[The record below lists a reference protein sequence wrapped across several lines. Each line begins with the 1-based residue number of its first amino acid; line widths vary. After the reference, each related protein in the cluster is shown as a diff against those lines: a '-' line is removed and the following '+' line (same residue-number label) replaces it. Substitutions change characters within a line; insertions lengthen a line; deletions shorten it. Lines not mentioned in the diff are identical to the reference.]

1 MPKAGRSLN
10 VRGFIVTVA
19 VLIASA
25 QIASAQTGTSFGTG
39 STGSTGSSFGTSTGS
54 SSSST
59 RTSTSSGSTSSTGG
73 TSSGTGMATTTPINR
88 STTGG
93 NTNQAAN
100 TGFVGASSSQNFVGG
115 TRQATQNQG
124 QNRQFQ
130 AFQPSQ
136 TTQNTQSQ
144 TGTPRQVRTSLRMA
158 FAFPAATIAQQTGTV
173 SSSNSVSLSRFTT
186 NRPELAGINVNVSN
200 TGEAILTGTVAS
212 TEASRL
218 AANLV
223 RLQPGVRKVN
233 NQLGVGQ

>member
-1 MPKAGRSLN
+1 MPKAVGSLK
-10 VRGFIVTVA
+10 VAGFLVIGA
-19 VLIASA
+19 ILMASAPSASA
-25 QIASAQTGTSFGTG
+25 QNSGSVTG
-39 STGSTGSSFGTSTGS
+39 SG
-54 SSSST
+54 
-59 RTSTSSGSTSSTGG
+59 
-73 TSSGTGMATTTPINR
+73 SGTANQTPTTSGLGPEKATPIDR
-88 STTGG
+88 SASGG
-93 NTNQAAN
+93 NTNQAEN

-136 TTQNTQSQ
+136 TTQSTQTQ

-158 FAFPAATIAQQTGTV
+158 FAFPAATIAQQTGTL
-173 SSSNSVSLSRFTT
+173 SSSNSVSLSQFTT
-186 NRPELAGINVNVSN
+186 NRPELAGINVDLTN
-200 TGEAILTGTVAS
+200 TGEAVLTGTVAS